1 MGVDQVSIDPRRLEM
16 LRSFAFAMLIGMVV
30 AVSPAQAAETVG
42 RVERHCVIQTTGVE
56 ADGRLITGAQDC
68 FETFSEAMF
77 ALSEGSI
84 RLPYDAPVTILESS
98 PDARAA
104 AASFTLGIHYDY
116 SNGGG
121 SSISVVGSSCAGG
134 WWNTPSWFDNRES
147 SSYNGCYRLKHWD
160 YAGAAGSYQSTLT
173 VGQTD
178 NLTYMSNRVESVS
191 YHSS

>member
-1 MGVDQVSIDPRRLEM
+1 MV
-16 LRSFAFAMLIGMVV
+16 RSLFAFAMLIGMVV

-42 RVERHCVIQTTGVE
+42 RIERHCVVHTTGLE

-84 RLPYDAPVTILESS
+84 RLPYETPVTVLESAPS
-98 PDARAA
+98 AMAA
-104 AASFTLGIHYDY
+104 SSFTLGIHYDY
-116 SNGGG
+116 FNGGG
-121 SSISVVGSSCAGG
+121 SSISVVGSSCVGG

-147 SSYNGCYRLKHWD
+147 SSYNGCNRLKHWD
-160 YAGAAGSYQSTLT
+160 YANKRGSYQSTWT